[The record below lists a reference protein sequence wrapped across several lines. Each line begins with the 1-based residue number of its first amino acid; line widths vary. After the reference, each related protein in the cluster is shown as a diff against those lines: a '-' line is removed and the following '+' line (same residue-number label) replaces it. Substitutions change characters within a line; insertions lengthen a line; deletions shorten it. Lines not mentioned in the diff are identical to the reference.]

1 MKLCLEPCLTV
12 VQSAYILL
20 HYYNLGWTG
29 LGCTRARRSFF
40 LINSIIPLCSEGQPV
55 LLEPRK
61 GKGWRHEGAY
71 ALQKTTRSFHFI
83 GPHPD
88 SGGGGEDQNTAVASL
103 LPSDSPESG
112 AGGQAGLQHLPTQAE
127 LRKQDQLWRKPGT
140 VTHSFTLSSKPISQE
155 GDKVFLTLDL
165 LPLIHPSF
173 FRQ

>member
-1 MKLCLEPCLTV
+1 MKLCLEPRLTV

-61 GKGWRHEGAY
+61 GKGRRHEGAY

-88 SGGGGEDQNTAVASL
+88 SGGSGRSKHWSGLSCAIWLSREWGWRSGWAATPPYPGRALKTRPTLAKTGNRHSL
-103 LPSDSPESG
+103 L
-112 AGGQAGLQHLPTQAE
+112 
-127 LRKQDQLWRKPGT
+127 
-140 VTHSFTLSSKPISQE
+140 HSLK
-155 GDKVFLTLDL
+155 
-165 LPLIHPSF
+165 
-173 FRQ
+173 